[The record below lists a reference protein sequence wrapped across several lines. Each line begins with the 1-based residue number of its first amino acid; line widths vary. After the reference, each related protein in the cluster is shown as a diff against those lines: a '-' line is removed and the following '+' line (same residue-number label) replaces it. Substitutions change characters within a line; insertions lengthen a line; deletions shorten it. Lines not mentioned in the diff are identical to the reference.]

1 MRILFRFLLGLT
13 ACCVLLFSTARLAAY
28 IEESRRSSSL
38 NENLV
43 NNVVAVR
50 EPTTPT
56 AGKETIVV
64 QDQTEESTPTETA
77 PIEVDFDVLL
87 RTNPDVIGWIYCA
100 DTPIN
105 YPLTQGEDNDYY
117 LYRMI
122 DGTQNSSGTLFVD
135 YRNAGDFSDSN
146 TIVYGHN
153 MKNKEMFGSLPN
165 YKKQSY
171 YDEHPIMWLL
181 TPDASYKVELIAGY
195 VTAPYSEI
203 YSVGQTDDDISV
215 LVNQA
220 IEQST
225 FKSYFELSEGDRVL
239 TLSTCSYE
247 YDDARYVIFGRL
259 IKIY

>member
-1 MRILFRFLLGLT
+1 MRMLLRFLLGLT
-13 ACCVLLFSTARLAAY
+13 ACCVLLFSTVQLAAY

-38 NENLV
+38 NESLV
-43 NNVVAVR
+43 NNAVVVR
-50 EPTTPT
+50 EPTDPT
-56 AGKETIVV
+56 VNTESILE
-64 QDQTEESTPTETA
+64 QDQRVEPIPTETA
-77 PIEVDFDVLL
+77 PIKVDFDVLL
-87 RTNPDVIGWIYCA
+87 KTNPDVIGWIYCA

-105 YPLTQGEDNDYY
+105 YPLAQGEDNDYY

-153 MKNKEMFGSLPN
+153 MKNKEMFGSLQN

-171 YDEHPIMWLL
+171 YDEHPVIWLL

-195 VTAPYSEI
+195 VTAPNSEI
-203 YSVGQTDDDISV
+203 YSVGQTDDDIYV
-215 LVNQA
+215 LANQA

-225 FKSYFELSEGDRVL
+225 FKSDFELSEGDRFL

-247 YDDARYVIFGRL
+247 YDDARYVIIGRV
-259 IKIY
+259 IKIN